1 MKLFDEKTPFNLKS
15 ADSKKI
21 SVIVVNVELSYFA
34 KVKGISDTT
43 AKIESNKSKLQEI
56 VGTYFQSLTL
66 EEVDLTKMM
75 NEQLL
80 ANENINSDIIYTV
93 VFDQWFYQ

>member
-1 MKLFDEKTPFNLKS
+1 
-15 ADSKKI
+15 
-21 SVIVVNVELSYFA
+21 
-34 KVKGISDTT
+34 
-43 AKIESNKSKLQEI
+43 
-56 VGTYFQSLTL
+56 LTL
-66 EEVDLTKMM
+66 EEVMKSDAKEKARADLTKMM

>member
-1 MKLFDEKTPFNLKS
+1 MKSDAKEK
-15 ADSKKI
+15 ARRI
-21 SVIVVNVELSYFA
+21 SP
-34 KVKGISDTT
+34 
-43 AKIESNKSKLQEI
+43 
-56 VGTYFQSLTL
+56 
-66 EEVDLTKMM
+66 KMM

>member
-1 MKLFDEKTPFNLKS
+1 
-15 ADSKKI
+15 
-21 SVIVVNVELSYFA
+21 VIVVNVELSYFA

-66 EEVDLTKMM
+66 EEVMKSDAKEKARADLTKMM